1 MFLAHA
7 VEQSPDGQELDD
19 DEADEAFGAD
29 EGAIYREGVDDGGH
43 ALRGVGGE
51 EDNA

>member
-1 MFLAHA
+1 MLLAHA
-7 VEQSPDGQELDD
+7 VQEPPYGQEFGNQQ
-19 DEADEAFGAD
+19 ADEALGSNK
-29 EGAIYREGVDDGGH
+29 GAIYREGVDDGGH